1 MTNLALRCALY
12 ALHDILQF
20 KPRAQIVKKVARRAN
35 IKAGFADDNI
45 FDCFA
50 VTVGTLVI
58 AFITRR
64 TSCAS
69 NYIAFCCS
77 RAEV

>member
-35 IKAGFADDNI
+35 IKAGFADNNV
-45 FDCFA
+45 FDRFSI
-50 VTVGTLVI
+50 TVAALVI

-64 TSCAS
+64 TSSAS

-77 RAEV
+77 TAEV